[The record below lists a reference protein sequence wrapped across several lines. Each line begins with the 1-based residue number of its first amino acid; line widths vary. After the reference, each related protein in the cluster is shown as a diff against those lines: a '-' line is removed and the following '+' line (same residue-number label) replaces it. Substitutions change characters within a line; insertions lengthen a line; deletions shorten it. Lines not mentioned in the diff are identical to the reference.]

1 MPLLHDHRICGCS
14 HAHSHSDFASK
25 DAPANYPP
33 DLRLEPVHSE
43 IKLHVDL
50 DAQRASGQV
59 THTVAVHQQGV
70 PALILDAV
78 DLIIERVSDEGGAF
92 RLSVDGREIVS
103 LPVEQLQPDA
113 GQGEFVTT
121 DPAIVRRV
129 LDAMKAGTMLGLDYK
144 GEAGTYRSEI
154 MLEGFRGSLFY
165 IDDVQDR
172 RGRTDALF
180 AVGQTVPEGAGSKDI
195 QSLDDIP
202 MSIRADFTAESGRC
216 TEAFYPDDIGRYDG
230 FDITHEEVRFVL
242 VPCSSGGAYNQPYA
256 LYRGYESGIL
266 TRISFPDVEEGKPSI
281 SETADNVDFDPVTGI
296 MTAFSKDIGLGYCGL
311 WYKWRVTTEG
321 QLMLLERRAWY
332 ECDGSRT
339 EPEDFPLE
347 WPVDGQTQED
357 TAPSTD
363 E

>member
-1 MPLLHDHRICGCS
+1 LTCSLRYEDSAPGELGAIRFIRTGALNADIELRIPKPMRLIKNL
-14 HAHSHSDFASK
+14 D
-25 DAPANYPP
+25 P
-33 DLRLEPVHSE
+33 D
-43 IKLHVDL
+43 
-50 DAQRASGQV
+50 
-59 THTVAVHQQGV
+59 GV
-70 PALILDAV
+70 
-78 DLIIERVSDEGGAF
+78 F
-92 RLSVDGREIVS
+92 RLTVDGREIVS
-103 LPVEQLQPDA
+103 LPVKQLQLDA

-121 DPAIVRRV
+121 DPGIVKRV

-144 GEAGTYRSEI
+144 GEAGAHRSEI

-180 AVGQTVPEGAGSKDI
+180 AVGQRVPEGMGSKDI

-202 MSIRADFTAESGRC
+202 VSIRADFTAESGSC
-216 TEAFYPDDIGRYDG
+216 TEAFYPDDIWRYSG
-230 FDITHEEVRFVL
+230 FDITRSGVRLVL

-256 LYRGYESGIL
+256 LYRAYEGGIL
-266 TRISFPDVEEGKPSI
+266 TRISFPDIEEGRPSI

-311 WYKWRVTTEG
+311 WYKWRVTTGG

-339 EPEDFPLE
+339 DPEDFPLE
-347 WPVDGQTQED
+347 WPVDQQ
-357 TAPSTD
+357 P
-363 E
+363 